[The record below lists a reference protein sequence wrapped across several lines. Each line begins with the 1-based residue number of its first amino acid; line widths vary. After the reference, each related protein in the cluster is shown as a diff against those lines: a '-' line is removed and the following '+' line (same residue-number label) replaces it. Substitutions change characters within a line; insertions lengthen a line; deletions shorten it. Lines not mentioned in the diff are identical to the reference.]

1 MALDIPGRG
10 RDRRERF
17 LRRTRNLPPTS
28 QLVYRIDHLSSLPG
42 ASVLVATALV
52 GAVIVGACVGF
63 STQWETGFAVG
74 TSVVTLIMV
83 FVIQHTQGREQAAT
97 QRKLDELLRALP
109 EAESGLILLE
119 EAPEEVLRDV
129 ENLQRET
136 RDDVRVRRTGTV
148 GASAYAGDRDVTG
161 GAPSP

>member
-1 MALDIPGRG
+1 MGRSSNMVRERSDRG

-17 LRRTRNLPPTS
+17 VRRTQELPATS

-42 ASVLVATALV
+42 ASVLVAAALL
-52 GAVIVGACVGF
+52 GAVIFGACVSF
-63 STQWETGFAVG
+63 STRWETGFAVG

-109 EAESGLILLE
+109 EGEWAHD
-119 EAPEEVLRDV
+119 A
-129 ENLQRET
+129 
-136 RDDVRVRRTGTV
+136 RRGP
-148 GASAYAGDRDVTG
+148 GG
-161 GAPSP
+161 GAA